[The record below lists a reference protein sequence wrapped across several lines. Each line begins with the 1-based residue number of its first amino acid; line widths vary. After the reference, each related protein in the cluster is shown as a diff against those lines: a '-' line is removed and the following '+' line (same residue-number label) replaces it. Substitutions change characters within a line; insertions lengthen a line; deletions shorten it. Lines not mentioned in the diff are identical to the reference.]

1 MRTGRDLIR
10 ATKAYAKENRA
21 LSWTYLL
28 STLAFFAVTFALT
41 QLPIFWPLRLAASIL
56 TGLLIVR
63 VFVIFHDYQ
72 HGAILNESKIG
83 LAIMNAVGIYTLAPS
98 SVWKRTHDYHHKHNS
113 KLFSAS
119 IGSYPI
125 MTRARFASA
134 TPGERRLYL
143 TIRHPLTILFAYLTM
158 FVWGFCINSFVS
170 SGRRHWDGLLAI
182 GVHVA
187 IGVTLFWLGGW
198 QALVFGQTIPAFI
211 SSAMGA
217 YLFYAQ
223 HNFPGVSFKE
233 NTDWCYEHAALQSS
247 SYMRMPRVMHWFTAN
262 IGYHHIH
269 HLNSRIPFYRLPEAM
284 KGMPEL
290 QNPKST
296 SLSLKGIL
304 SCLRLK
310 VWDADAGM
318 MISTRKALEPL
329 PAKAAVAVPIPV
341 PVTS

>member
-10 ATKAYAKENRA
+10 ATTAFAKENPA

-28 STLAFFAVTFALT
+28 TSLAFFAAAFTVT
-41 QLPIFWPLRLAASIL
+41 QLPILWPIRLAASLL
-56 TGLLIVR
+56 TGLLTVR
-63 VFVIFHDYQ
+63 VFVMFHDYQ
-72 HGAILNESKIG
+72 HGAILNQDKIG
-83 LAIMNAVGIYTLAPS
+83 LAIMNVVGIYTLAPS

-158 FVWGFCINSFVS
+158 FVWGFCMSSFIA
-170 SGRRHWDGLLAI
+170 SGKRHWDGPVAI
-182 GVHVA
+182 AVHVA
-187 IGVTLFWLGGW
+187 WGVGLYLLGGW
-198 QALVFGQTIPAFI
+198 QALVFGQTIPAFV

-223 HNFPGVSFKE
+223 HNFPSVSFEE
-233 NTDWCYEHAALQSS
+233 NTDWSYEHAALQSS
-247 SYMRMPRVMHWFTAN
+247 SYMHMPRFMHWFTAN

-284 KGMPEL
+284 KAMPEL
-290 QNPKST
+290 QHPKTT
-296 SLSLKGIL
+296 SLSPL
-304 SCLRLK
+304 SIAACLRLK
-310 VWDADAGM
+310 VWDPATRTM
-318 MISTRKALEPL
+318 MSVRQAMQP
-329 PAKAAVAVPIPV
+329 VA
-341 PVTS
+341 